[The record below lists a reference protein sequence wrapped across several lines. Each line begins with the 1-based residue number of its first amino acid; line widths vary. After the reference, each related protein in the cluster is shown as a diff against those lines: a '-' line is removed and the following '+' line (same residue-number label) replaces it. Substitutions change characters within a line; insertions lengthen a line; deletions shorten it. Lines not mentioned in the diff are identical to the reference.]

1 MLVREMKGVSET
13 YLLAQSP
20 LWNREVDKILPLDLD
35 AFIRSHYG
43 TTNYYRAIRE
53 VEAMYASWNEG
64 QCGENPHLVRYTAA
78 PRQRITINELVDWL
92 KETTTVR
99 RRALLFALESDLSI
113 QSVINLTWKDM
124 QALKGLS
131 QFALQIANSNPRHLR
146 IGYVFWETMQ
156 NNAAGPLFGLADTA
170 LEVSQGMGF
179 EALRALYKN
188 ILPYDT
194 DSDLSHFTQQIA
206 IALGTIK

>member
-1 MLVREMKGVSET
+1 MRVSEMKGSSEA

-20 LWNREVDKILPLDLD
+20 LWNREVEKILPLDLD

-53 VEAMYASWNEG
+53 VEAMYASWE
-64 QCGENPHLVRYTAA
+64 EEHRSTPPHLVKYTPA
-78 PRQRITINELVDWL
+78 PKQRITINELTDWL
-92 KETTTVR
+92 KETTVVR
-99 RRALLFALESDLSI
+99 RRALLFALETDMPI
-113 QSVINLTWKDM
+113 QGVINLTWKELHS
-124 QALKGLS
+124 LKGLS
-131 QFALQIANSNPRHLR
+131 QFAVDLANSNPRHLR

-179 EALRALYKN
+179 EALRNLYRT
-188 ILPYDT
+188 ILPFDT

-206 IALGTIK
+206 SVIG